1 MIKNFSFSN
10 NFFNAD
16 PADRLKDLAL
26 VPSREKPTELK
37 RSPHKGVH
45 WRPSIRRWTAEI
57 YVKRKVVRLGE
68 FYKEGPAREA
78 YSQAIQL
85 IESLPP
91 DFSVTAFKRQFYV
104 MRRGLDRAN
113 L

>member
-1 MIKNFSFSN
+1 MAHFAFRNQ
-10 NFFNAD
+10 FFNAD
-16 PADRLKDLAL
+16 PEHRLKDLFL
-26 VPSREKPTELK
+26 VPAREKPTERK

-57 YVKRKVVRLGE
+57 YVKRKAVRLGE

-78 YSQAIQL
+78 YLQAINL

-91 DFSVTAFKRQFYV
+91 DFSIAMFKRKFNV
-104 MRRGLDRAN
+104 MRRGL
-113 L
+113 